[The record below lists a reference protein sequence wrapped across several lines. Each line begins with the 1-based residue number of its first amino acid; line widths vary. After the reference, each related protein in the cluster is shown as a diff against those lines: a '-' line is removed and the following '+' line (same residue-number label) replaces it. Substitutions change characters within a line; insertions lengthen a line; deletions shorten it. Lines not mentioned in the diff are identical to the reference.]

1 MEGWIKLHRQFI
13 NWEWYD
19 DNNTKILF
27 LHLMLTVNHKDKKY
41 RGKLIK
47 RGEIVTSYDKL
58 ANETHL
64 SVMKIRTCLKRLK
77 STNEITIKTSSKG
90 TVIQLVKYGKYQTL
104 TNEVT
109 NKQQTNNK
117 QITTNNNVKNNKNE
131 IIKEKNKKEKRFE
144 YVINGVG
151 KLVNQTEDH
160 LNKNIKIYGKE
171 NIKQITE
178 V

>member
-19 DNNTKILF
+19 DNNTKVLF

-47 RGEIVTSYDKL
+47 RGEIITSYDKL

-64 SVMKIRTCLKRLK
+64 TVRKIRTSLNKLKT
-77 STNEITIKTSSKG
+77 TNEIAIKTSSKG
-90 TVIQLVKYGKYQTL
+90 TVIQLVNYDKYQTETNKT
-104 TNEVT
+104 TNERQTNDKQTTT
-109 NKQQTNNK
+109 NK
-117 QITTNNNVKNNKNE
+117 NVKNNKNE

-151 KLVNQTEDH
+151 KLVNQTQDH
-160 LNKNIKIYGKE
+160 LNKNIKLYGKE

-178 V
+178 I